1 GRGRKR
7 GRAVIQTMTSG
18 NEVITCAA
26 EQDYDRFY
34 RQEIILR
41 QLRTCAP
48 FRDQFRLTASGAE
61 EHAVLRACLRLRQSL
76 ERALEEE
83 CYRGMGL
90 EVLGPAPASVAKV
103 NNQYRYRLSIM
114 GKNSRQLRQ
123 LLAHLLRAAQQD
135 RKNAGVSIYG
145 DLNPLD

>member
-1 GRGRKR
+1 
-7 GRAVIQTMTSG
+7 
-18 NEVITCAA
+18 
-26 EQDYDRFY
+26 
-34 RQEIILR
+34 LR
-41 QLRTCAP
+41 
-48 FRDQFRLTASGAE
+48 S
-61 EHAVLRACLRLRQSL
+61 CLSKRQSM
-76 ERALEEE
+76 ERALQEER
-83 CYRGMGL
+83 YREMGL

-135 RKNAGVSIYG
+135 RENAGVSIYG